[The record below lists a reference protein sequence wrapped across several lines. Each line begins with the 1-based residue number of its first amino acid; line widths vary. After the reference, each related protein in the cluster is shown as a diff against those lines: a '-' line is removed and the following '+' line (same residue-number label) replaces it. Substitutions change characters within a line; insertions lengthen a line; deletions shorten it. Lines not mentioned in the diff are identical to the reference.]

1 MLKEIRLIQAYYL
14 GSPLF
19 FLLGLWWGFEVRVTF
34 LPDPALRF
42 AYYVVLS
49 GLGLLTHFRPNSGP
63 WVALC
68 ESAVNLFLILG
79 WILLPIYALPEAA
92 LEGGA
97 LELPYTAREV
107 LINGGDLL
115 PRGFLPGSE
124 CPSQEDPLA
133 RWPGKARPL
142 DQVRSRGPRP
152 SSQRSL
158 RPLVLD
164 PKRAL
169 R

>member
-1 MLKEIRLIQAYYL
+1 MLKELRLIQVYYL

-19 FLLGLWWGFEVRVTF
+19 FLVGLWWGFEVRVTF
-34 LPDPALRF
+34 LPEPALRF

-49 GLGLLTHFRPNSGP
+49 GLGLLTHFRPASGP

-68 ESAVNLFLILG
+68 ESTVNLFLILG

-107 LINGGDLL
+107 LINGGLAGTFFLL
-115 PRGFLPGSE
+115 GFYQSQSVLLRRSPWLRG
-124 CPSQEDPLA
+124 Q
-133 RWPGKARPL
+133 RK
-142 DQVRSRGPRP
+142 RGHGTR
-152 SSQRSL
+152 
-158 RPLVLD
+158 
-164 PKRAL
+164 
-169 R
+169 